1 MGVHIRT
8 QYVYVQI
15 YCTVYVYVHVY
26 VYVYVYVCLC
36 ITPCACG
43 VGWGVGGVPYGVG
56 WGCEHETRDHTH
68 AHTRTFLYTF
78 FVYIHIIFA
87 KSMVLSWF
95 IFGLSIVWAML
106 TLVRHPGASTHSQDV
121 DDQTYIS
128 IPSSTES
135 RKLELKLSNPFRSL
149 QCFMLFNVHFRRS
162 AKWNMFWMIL

>member
-1 MGVHIRT
+1 MSMSMYMYM
-8 QYVYVQI
+8 YVYVSPP
-15 YCTVYVYVHVY
+15 VRVVW
-26 VYVYVYVCLC
+26 
-36 ITPCACG
+36 G
-43 VGWGVGGVPYGVG
+43 GGWGVCHMG
-56 WGCEHETRDHTH
+56 WGGAVSTRHGITHTH
-68 AHTRTFLYTF
+68 AHTFLYTF